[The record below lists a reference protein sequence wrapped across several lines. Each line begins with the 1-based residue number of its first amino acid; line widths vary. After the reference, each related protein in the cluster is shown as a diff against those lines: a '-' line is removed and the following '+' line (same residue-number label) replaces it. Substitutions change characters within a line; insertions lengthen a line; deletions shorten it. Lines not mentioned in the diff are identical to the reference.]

1 MVAQSVAAVVAKTVA
16 SIASVASV
24 EEIGVSLCLG
34 FRLGG
39 SDGRKSEN
47 YELKGEKRVKK
58 KCILGF
64 VKGRGS
70 VRGC

>member
-16 SIASVASV
+16 SIASVEKV
-24 EEIGVSLCLG
+24 GVSLCLG